1 MTTETALGGLVGR
14 LAQADP
20 DGRALT
26 CGQDTVSRAELG
38 TALRQRAWMPDPVR
52 ALHGHP
58 RWARRPIRA
67 TPGREAYPMLSNTV
81 EELFRPQAAGLPV
94 LPRSTE

>member
-26 CGQDTVSRAELG
+26 CGQDTVSRAERSG
-38 TALRQRAWMPDPVR
+38 SSARTATSA
-52 ALHGHP
+52 
-58 RWARRPIRA
+58 
-67 TPGREAYPMLSNTV
+67 
-81 EELFRPQAAGLPV
+81 
-94 LPRSTE
+94 